1 MHSVVRPRSTSLGRR
16 AILLGGAALGAAGLA
31 GVLSAEAS
39 AAGLPFRKISRDGD
53 RLMEILDAAPYVRE
67 GHGPVAYVLVSQT
80 CPFCAALWRDHREAE
95 KRIEFRWLP
104 LPYTQDDR
112 DQIAQVIK
120 SRSVDDFRLYM
131 ARSLRAAPLQEDSA
145 KVRLYNEL
153 IRDATIARNIIRENG
168 CQFGTPVWLW
178 RRDEG
183 TEYFGGYSREQLPAI
198 MRRLAA

>member
-1 MHSVVRPRSTSLGRR
+1 MNSVLRPRSGNLGRR
-16 AILLGGAALGAAGLA
+16 PMLLGGAALGAIGLSGILGAEAAAA
-31 GVLSAEAS
+31 GV
-39 AAGLPFRKISRDGD
+39 PFKKLTRDGD
-53 RLMEILDAAPYVRE
+53 RLMQILDSAPYVRE

-112 DQIAQVIK
+112 NQIAQVIK

-131 ARSLRAAPLQEDSA
+131 ARSLRAPNLQGDST

-153 IRDATIARNIIRENG
+153 IRDATVARNIIRENG

-178 RRDEG
+178 RNDG
-183 TEYFGGYSREQLPAI
+183 GAEYFGGYSKEQLPAI